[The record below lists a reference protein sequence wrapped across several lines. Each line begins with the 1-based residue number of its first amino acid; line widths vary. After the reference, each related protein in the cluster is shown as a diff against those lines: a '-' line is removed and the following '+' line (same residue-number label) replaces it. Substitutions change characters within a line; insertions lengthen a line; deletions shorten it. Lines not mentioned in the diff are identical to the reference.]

1 MLFWAK
7 SAISG
12 TLFFSIGLPRYSS
25 APAQYQPNSDRV
37 NCVTSCILSPIAQ
50 IFCCK
55 RLIGRMSRLNVALA
69 AVFLAAVAVCAVE
82 AYHHFFP
89 VTPILKAVS
98 KKAQKPS
105 EELIK
110 EQLARNYAF
119 LSEEG
124 MTAVRNQHIVVV
136 GAGGVGSWVA
146 TMLVRLGVGKIRI
159 IDFDQ
164 VLLSSLNRHAVATL
178 RDVGISKV
186 DCLKDHLLQIAPWVE
201 IDACNKLWTL
211 ESAHDLLFGGEF
223 NPTYVV
229 DCIDNIDTKVD
240 LLEFCH
246 RQNLPVVL
254 SGGAACKSDPTRINI
269 SDISKTEEDPLS
281 RAVRVRLKKRG
292 IVTNIPTVFSAEKP
306 DPNKAQLL
314 PLAADE
320 LSKGDVD
327 QLLALHNFR
336 VRILPVLGTMPGM
349 FGLTIAT
356 HVITLVAGYPVEPIE
371 GKNRLK
377 IYDGILQSLAGQQ
390 LRIGVKDQRVP
401 IALTDISYI
410 LEEVFRGKSP
420 ISNYSTR
427 LTLSRWDPSQ
437 EVSFQ
442 NVVVMTKEEQ
452 KIHEERVLNGL
463 DSLEDVY
470 PAEVLERVAKR
481 FREERFYL
489 QFR

>member
-1 MLFWAK
+1 
-7 SAISG
+7 
-12 TLFFSIGLPRYSS
+12 
-25 APAQYQPNSDRV
+25 
-37 NCVTSCILSPIAQ
+37 
-50 IFCCK
+50 
-55 RLIGRMSRLNVALA
+55 MSRVNVALA
-69 AVFLAAVAVCAVE
+69 AVVLAAVAACAVE
-82 AYHHFFP
+82 AYHHFYP
-89 VTPILKAVS
+89 TASAVS
-98 KKAQKPS
+98 SEPKRTQNPS
-105 EELIK
+105 EELIR

-119 LSEEG
+119 LSDEG
-124 MTAVRNQHIVVV
+124 MQAVRDQHIVVV

-146 TMLVRLGVGKIRI
+146 TMLVRLGVGKLRI
-159 IDFDQ
+159 VDFDQ

-178 RDVGISKV
+178 RDVGTSKV
-186 DCLKDHLLQIAPWVE
+186 DCLKEHLLQVAPWVE
-201 IDACNKLWTL
+201 IDACNRLWTL
-211 ESAHDLLFGGEF
+211 DSAHGLLFGDDF

-240 LLEFCH
+240 LLEFCY
-246 RQNLPVVL
+246 RQNLRVVL

-292 IVTNIPTVFSAEKP
+292 IVTSIPTVFSAEKP

-356 HVITLVAGYPVEPIE
+356 HVITHVAGYPVEPIE

-390 LRIGVKDQRVP
+390 LRIGNRDQRVP

-427 LTLSRWDPSQ
+427 LTLSRWDPSR
-437 EVSFQ
+437 ELSFQ

-452 KIHEERVLNGL
+452 KEHEERILKGL
-463 DSLEDVY
+463 ESLEAVY
-470 PAEVLERVAKR
+470 LPQVLERVAKR
-481 FREERFYL
+481 FREEAFYL